1 VTEIPHRHSD
11 RSTAA
16 AGDPHSIPRPFL
28 QRLIDAAADANLID
42 SEFRVLVTMAAD
54 ANEDGLAFGTVAR
67 YAERCG
73 LQPRSVKRIR
83 ASLEAKGFLA
93 DVDPAAVEVHRER
106 TDRTKTPVER
116 KSADGPVMNTSRAFR
131 VIPAG
136 WSREED
142 VQKRREA
149 AAKRNAAAGRDAA
162 QLDLLNAGKASF
174 RVVQPPPETEAEMDN
189 EVPARSFAAPGGGDS
204 GVTPPVTQ
212 ASLPSDPGVTPPVTQ
227 ASLPSDPG
235 VIPPVTQASL
245 PSDPGVIPPVTR
257 ESLIRGT
264 GKGSVKGSS
273 EGTPTHENGEKKPD
287 RNPTTTKR
295 ADTLEAYRPKAP
307 PIEENPDRATAA
319 QVRQMRLLAKKLVR
333 IGRMKTEWPS
343 ENEAAGMSREMAD
356 ATIKALNRAESG
368 DDFVTRGPAESGG
381 RAQKRTAENRNGDQ
395 WKPGCTHPNPITE
408 FGATF
413 CDDCGAT
420 LPPQPDAE

>member
-1 VTEIPHRHSD
+1 MTEIPHRHPD

-16 AGDPHSIPRPFL
+16 TGDPHSIPRPFL
-28 QRLIDAAADANLID
+28 QRLIDAAAEASLTD

-67 YAERCG
+67 YAERCR

-83 ASLEAKGFLA
+83 SSLEAKGFLA
-93 DVDPAAVEVHRER
+93 DADPAAVEVHRER

-116 KSADGPVMNTSRAFR
+116 KSTDGPVMNTSRAFR

-136 WSREED
+136 WSRDED
-142 VQKRREA
+142 VQKRHEA

-174 RVVQPPPETEAEMDN
+174 RVVQPPPPTEAETDDEM
-189 EVPARSFAAPGGGDS
+189 PPRSAAAGGG
-204 GVTPPVTQ
+204 
-212 ASLPSDPGVTPPVTQ
+212 SDPGVTPPVTRE
-227 ASLPSDPG
+227 SLPSDPG
-235 VIPPVTQASL
+235 VT
-245 PSDPGVIPPVTR
+245 PPVTR

-273 EGTPTHENGEKKPD
+273 EGTTSAHENGGNKKSD

-295 ADTLEAYRPKAP
+295 AETLEAYRPEPP
-307 PIEENPDRATAA
+307 PIEEDPDRATAA

-333 IGRMKTEWPS
+333 MGHVKTEWPS
-343 ENEAAGMSREMAD
+343 ENEAASMSREMAD
-356 ATIKALNRAESG
+356 ATIKALNRAENG
-368 DDFVTRGPAESGG
+368 DDFVTRGPTGSGG
-381 RAQKRTAENRNGDQ
+381 RAQKRTAENRNEGQ
-395 WKPGCTHPNPITE
+395 WKPRCTHPKPVTE
-408 FGATF
+408 HGATF
-413 CDDCGAT
+413 CNDCGAT
-420 LPPQPDAE
+420 LSPRLDAE

>member
-1 VTEIPHRHSD
+1 MTEIPHRHLD

-28 QRLIDAAADANLID
+28 QRLIDAAADANLTD

-106 TDRTKTPVER
+106 TDRTKTAVER

-136 WSREED
+136 WSRDED

-162 QLDLLNAGKASF
+162 QLDLLNTGKASF
-174 RVVQPPPETEAEMDN
+174 RVVQPPPQSEAEAESDN
-189 EVPARSFAAPGGGDS
+189 EMPSDSLASEGGSDW
-204 GVTPPVTQ
+204 GVTPPVTRE
-212 ASLPSDPGVTPPVTQ
+212 SPPSDPRVTPPVTRE
-227 ASLPSDPG
+227 SLPSDPG
-235 VIPPVTQASL
+235 VIPPVT
-245 PSDPGVIPPVTR
+245 G

-264 GKGSVKGSS
+264 GKGSMKGSS
-273 EGTPTHENGEKKPD
+273 EGTAGTHEKGSKKSD
-287 RNPTTTKR
+287 RNPTTTSRTDALKV
-295 ADTLEAYRPKAP
+295 YRPEPP
-307 PIEENPDRATAA
+307 PIEEDPERATAA

-333 IGRMKTEWPS
+333 MGHVKSEWPS
-343 ENEAAGMSREMAD
+343 ENEAASMSREMAD
-356 ATIKALNRAESG
+356 ATIKALSRAESG
-368 DDFVTRGPAESGG
+368 DDFLARGAAVFGG
-381 RAQKRTAENRNGDQ
+381 RAQKRTADNRDKGQ
-395 WKPGCTHPNPITE
+395 WKPGCTHPNPVTE
-408 FGATF
+408 HGATF

-420 LPPQPDAE
+420 LSPRPDAE

>member
-1 VTEIPHRHSD
+1 MTEIPHRHSD

-28 QRLIDAAADANLID
+28 QRLIDAAADESLTD

-106 TDRTKTPVER
+106 TDRTKTPVAR

-136 WSREED
+136 WSRDED

-174 RVVQPPPETEAEMDN
+174 WVVQPPPEAEAETDN
-189 EVPARSFAAPGGGDS
+189 EVPARSFAAPGGSDPGVTPPVTGESLPSDW

-212 ASLPSDPGVTPPVTQ
+212 ASLPSDPE
-227 ASLPSDPG
+227 
-235 VIPPVTQASL
+235 
-245 PSDPGVIPPVTR
+245 VIPPVTR

-264 GKGSVKGSS
+264 GKGSMKGSS
-273 EGTPTHENGEKKPD
+273 EGTTSAHENDDKKPD
-287 RNPTTTKR
+287 RYPTTNKR
-295 ADTLEAYRPKAP
+295 PDAREAYRPESP
-307 PIEENPDRATAA
+307 PIDENPDRATAA

-333 IGRMKTEWPS
+333 MGHVKTEWPS
-343 ENEAAGMSREMAD
+343 ENEAASMSREMAD

-368 DDFVTRGPAESGG
+368 DDFVTRGPAESDG
-381 RAQKRTAENRNGDQ
+381 RARKRTAENCNEDQ
-395 WKPGCTHPNPITE
+395 WKPGCTHPKPITE
-408 FGATF
+408 YGATF

-420 LPPQPDAE
+420 LPPRPDAE

>member
-1 VTEIPHRHSD
+1 MTEIPHRHSD

-28 QRLIDAAADANLID
+28 QRLIDAAAEASLTD

-106 TDRTKTPVER
+106 TDRTKTPVAR
-116 KSADGPVMNTSRAFR
+116 KSTDGPVMNTTRAFR

-136 WSREED
+136 WSRDED

-174 RVVQPPPETEAEMDN
+174 RVVQPPPPETEAEAEAEAETDN
-189 EVPARSFAAPGGGDS
+189 EIPPRRVTAEGGSDL
-204 GVTPPVTQ
+204 GVTPPVTRE
-212 ASLPSDPGVTPPVTQ
+212 SLPSDSGVT
-227 ASLPSDPG
+227 
-235 VIPPVTQASL
+235 PPVTQASL

-273 EGTPTHENGEKKPD
+273 EGTTSSHENGDKKPV
-287 RNPTTTKR
+287 RYPTTTKR
-295 ADTLEAYRPKAP
+295 ADTLEAYRPESP

-333 IGRMKTEWPS
+333 IGHVKTEWPS
-343 ENEAAGMSREMAD
+343 ENEAASMSREMAD

-368 DDFVTRGPAESGG
+368 DDFVTRGPAGFGG
-381 RAQKRTAENRNGDQ
+381 RAQKRTAENGNEDQ
-395 WKPGCTHPNPITE
+395 WKPGCTHPKPITE
-408 FGATF
+408 YGATF

-420 LPPQPDAE
+420 LPPRPDAE